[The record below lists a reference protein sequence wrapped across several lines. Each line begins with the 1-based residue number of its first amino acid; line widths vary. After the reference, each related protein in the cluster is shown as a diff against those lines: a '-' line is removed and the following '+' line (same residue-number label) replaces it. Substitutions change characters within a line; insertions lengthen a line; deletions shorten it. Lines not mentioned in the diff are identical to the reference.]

1 MVLYSLGKHNACKCT
16 VSVEGA
22 HLVPGLGFDPAHS
35 GRRSAPSPLHQ
46 PCTTLAPQCH
56 KELYAGLD
64 FQEKTSGQLA
74 PKFSDLV
81 ASKSV
86 SISEKQGL
94 LVTSEKKKWLHW
106 QPQRLQRRAL
116 VCTQSMH
123 THVLENNYATNL
135 DGGIANQNSLRF

>member
-64 FQEKTSGQLA
+64 FQGKTSGQLA
-74 PKFSDLV
+74 PKFSDLA

-94 LVTSEKKKWLHW
+94 LVTSEKNCGCIGNPSGRNVELWYVLK
-106 QPQRLQRRAL
+106 
-116 VCTQSMH
+116 VCTRMYWKIIMPQTLM
-123 THVLENNYATNL
+123 V
-135 DGGIANQNSLRF
+135 G